1 MVNVALRVLTT
12 MDYCIWQKVYQDT
25 FRSDL
30 MNSKIE
36 AFTMHLEVLNE
47 VVLLMEGKEKR
58 VWIIKNELESS
69 IQKIQYIEKSIIII
83 IIRA

>member
-1 MVNVALRVLTT
+1 
-12 MDYCIWQKVYQDT
+12 
-25 FRSDL
+25 
-30 MNSKIE
+30 MNSEIE

-47 VVLLMEGKEKR
+47 VVLSMDGKEKR

-69 IQKIQYIEKSIIII
+69 IHKIQYIEKSIIII